1 MNNNLTK
8 TEKLLLK
15 IEKAENELD
24 LRLNGDYLDEN
35 KNPKKIKSSLLKQ
48 FTRDERTKL
57 FSKLRDLKFQ
67 LAKKSIICRLSGDEK
82 YYFADQCLKFETYIK
97 ENGYK
102 NFKRDEISSV
112 WFDTHQIEFSSLWG
126 GGTNITIKHFK
137 TKQEMLGFVMGF
149 NDGVKAASKGGSK

>member
-1 MNNNLTK
+1 MNNNLTI
-8 TEKLLLK
+8 TERLLLK

-24 LRLNGDYLDEN
+24 LRLNGDYLRESP
-35 KNPKKIKSSLLKQ
+35 NPKKAY
-48 FTRDERTKL
+48 DERTKL
-57 FSKLRDLKFQ
+57 FNKIRDLKFQ

-112 WFDTHQIEFSSLWG
+112 WFDTHQIEISSL
-126 GGTNITIKHFK
+126 GTHITIQNFK

-149 NDGVKAASKGGSK
+149 NDGVKATSK